1 MFTVCDERIHACS
14 GGDTHT
20 LKSTSW
26 LCRRL
31 CVGGG
36 GAVTRKGRV
45 RTEGESLMIVSHT
58 TTWLSTLGFVSYS
71 AVTYTKSCF
80 TFQFHTERRSAS
92 MPSVRTACREV
103 RGARCV
109 RGVRC
114 EAEGL

>member
-1 MFTVCDERIHACS
+1 MFARVCAYVEHQRFLRLVNLHFLPVH
-14 GGDTHT
+14 TH
-20 LKSTSW
+20 
-26 LCRRL
+26 CCIVRGRG
-31 CVGGG
+31 CVESLRWRG

-92 MPSVRTACREV
+92 MPSVRTACRE
-103 RGARCV
+103 A
-109 RGVRC
+109 
-114 EAEGL
+114 

>member
-1 MFTVCDERIHACS
+1 MSESTPA
-14 GGDTHT
+14 GGATHT
-20 LKSTSW
+20 RTQKHVVAVSTV
-26 LCRRL
+26 RRR
-31 CVGGG
+31 G

>member
-1 MFTVCDERIHACS
+1 MAPERRHTWSVRAYLFTVCDERIHACR
-14 GGDTHT
+14 GGRHTHT
-20 LKSTSW
+20 HTQKQVVAVSN
-26 LCRRL
+26 L

-80 TFQFHTERRSAS
+80 TFQLNSGSRSTFRS
-92 MPSVRTACREV
+92 NVR
-103 RGARCV
+103 
-109 RGVRC
+109 
-114 EAEGL
+114 

>member
-1 MFTVCDERIHACS
+1 MSESTPAVGA
-14 GGDTHT
+14 THT
-20 LKSTSW
+20 LK
-26 LCRRL
+26 RRG
-31 CVGGG
+31 CVDCASAG

-103 RGARCV
+103 
-109 RGVRC
+109 
-114 EAEGL
+114 